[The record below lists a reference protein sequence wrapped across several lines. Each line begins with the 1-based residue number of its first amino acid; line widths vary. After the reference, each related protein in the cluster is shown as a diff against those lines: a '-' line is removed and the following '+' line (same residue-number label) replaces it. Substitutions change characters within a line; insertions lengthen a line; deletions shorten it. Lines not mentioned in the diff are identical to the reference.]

1 MVSGS
6 CSTLAEETWS
16 LVVAPLVILA
26 VFGFV
31 AAVATGLAVGSV
43 GSYRSGCPASPSKTP
58 TR

>member
-16 LVVAPLVILA
+16 LVAVVILA

-31 AAVATGLAVGSV
+31 ATVQAVGSV
-43 GSYRSGCPASPSKTP
+43 DLHCSGGPVSPSTTP
-58 TR
+58 NR